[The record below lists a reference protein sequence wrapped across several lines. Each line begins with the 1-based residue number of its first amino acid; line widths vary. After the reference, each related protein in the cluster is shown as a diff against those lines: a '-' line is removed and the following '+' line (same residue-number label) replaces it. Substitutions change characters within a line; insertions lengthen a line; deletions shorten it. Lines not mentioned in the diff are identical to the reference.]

1 MLQPGKHM
9 ILTHQ
14 REHDLDIVKFSG
26 RLVMADA
33 ANAREN
39 LKTIVEGG
47 EGKLILDLTDL
58 TFIDSSGCAV
68 LISAFKAVRAKG
80 GRMIL
85 TGLSRNVQALL
96 ELTRLNEIFE
106 LFVNTDAALKAM
118 RQTR

>member
-1 MLQPGKHM
+1 M

-14 REHDLDIVKFSG
+14 RENDLDIVKFSG

-33 ANAREN
+33 ADAREN
-39 LKTIVEGG
+39 LKAIVEGG
-47 EGKLILDLTDL
+47 KGKLILDLTDL

-68 LISAFKAVRAKG
+68 LISAFKAVRAKD

-106 LFVNTDAALKAM
+106 LYANTEGALHAM
-118 RQTR
+118 RHTR